1 MPGISGAKI
10 ASLLAYKQCVS
21 VAQRMR
27 ASVSGT
33 EGRRFESCRGHF
45 CRGHTFPN
53 WNELAATDI
62 DDPVYRIA
70 TEVRDSLTAV
80 IEDFITRGSVASQG
94 DLATKLGLPRST
106 FSRWVRGTVWPD
118 TRTLALL
125 EVALERPIWPSAA
138 ASDSDTIP
146 EALRGTDQ

>member
-1 MPGISGAKI
+1 MFSAERPSA
-10 ASLLAYKQCVS
+10 APADV
-21 VAQRMR
+21 
-27 ASVSGT
+27 
-33 EGRRFESCRGHF
+33 
-45 CRGHTFPN
+45 FPN
-53 WNELAATDI
+53 WNELAAADI

-70 TEVRDSLTAV
+70 AEVRDNLTAV
-80 IEDFITRGSVASQG
+80 IEDFIARGWVASQG

-118 TRTLALL
+118 TRTLAFL

-146 EALRGTDQ
+146 EALRGTDR